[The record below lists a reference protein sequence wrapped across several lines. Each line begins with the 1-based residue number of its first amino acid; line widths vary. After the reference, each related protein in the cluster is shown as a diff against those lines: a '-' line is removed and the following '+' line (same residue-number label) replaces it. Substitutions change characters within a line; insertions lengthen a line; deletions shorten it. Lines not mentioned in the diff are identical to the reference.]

1 MDIDI
6 PDMRHILG
14 KASRK
19 PTLGEFLST
28 PVSVGYGRGF
38 DGHPK
43 PTAGSLLIYT
53 SLPETH
59 FHAQSVTFPGCS

>member
-28 PVSVGYGRGF
+28 PVSVGYGRARVIRCILAHCLFWG
-38 DGHPK
+38 
-43 PTAGSLLIYT
+43 
-53 SLPETH
+53 
-59 FHAQSVTFPGCS
+59 